1 MKSSLALLLL
11 SLAGLHAKLQYGPIA
26 EYNHNNPRAGCDPDY
41 GWMDGVEGSGKCYM
55 LIKNLDFDT
64 CYNTGA
70 TGYGMNWF
78 DAMECCYY
86 NGGYL
91 AEVANA
97 EEQAKLEAIMLA
109 ADGPQGLT
117 AYWLGGN
124 DLHHEGGWIWPSG
137 SPKEHKWMDLEC
149 NQPMHASVLHFAACE
164 KIPG

>member
-1 MKSSLALLLL
+1 MGSVTFTVTMKSSLALLLL

-97 EEQAKLEAIMLA
+97 EE
-109 ADGPQGLT
+109 
-117 AYWLGGN
+117 
-124 DLHHEGGWIWPSG
+124 
-137 SPKEHKWMDLEC
+137 HKWMDLEC
-149 NQPMHASVLHFAACE
+149 NQPMHASVLHF
-164 KIPG
+164 